1 MCYSGEVICSVWSG
15 VHSGWRRKVRG
26 GFEKKGSKQSMK
38 PEEVHRHF
46 HYSKAK
52 TSYNIPSKY
61 ENMRM
66 ISNNKTTKIDLIP
79 SRA

>member
-1 MCYSGEVICSVWSG
+1 M
-15 VHSGWRRKVRG
+15 RD
-26 GFEKKGSKQSMK
+26 GFEKKGSTQSMK
-38 PEEVHRHF
+38 PEEVHWHF
-46 HYSKAK
+46 HYSKGK
-52 TSYNIPSKY
+52 TSYNMPSKY